1 MADTLEG
8 YLIQNNLPATSIHGD
23 RTQQERERALYTFKV
38 RPRIA
43 EAWLTLAERPHAVP
57 RRDGRR
63 CAWTRHS
70 GSSATFRALLT
81 SQNVTHV
88 INYDLPGD
96 IGASAHPA

>member
-38 RPRIA
+38 RPRTA
-43 EAWLTLAERPHAVP
+43 ETCLTLTERPHSVP
-57 RRDGRR
+57 RRDRR
-63 CAWTRHS
+63 GCARTRHP
-70 GSSATFRALLT
+70 GASATFCCRPLT
-81 SQNVTHV
+81 AQNVTHV

-96 IGASAHPA
+96 IGASSH